1 MVGGGRD
8 IRKERRM
15 TKFIVDEKTIW
26 KAVEFGLKESINDSK
41 IVDRLIRPII
51 NELEI
56 VLWDDCEIYEEGKE
70 E

>member
-1 MVGGGRD
+1 
-8 IRKERRM
+8 M